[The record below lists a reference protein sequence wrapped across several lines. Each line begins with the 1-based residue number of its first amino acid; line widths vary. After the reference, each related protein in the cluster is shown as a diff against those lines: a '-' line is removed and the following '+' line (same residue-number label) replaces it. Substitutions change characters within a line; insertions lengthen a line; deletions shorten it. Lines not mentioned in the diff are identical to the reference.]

1 MFHPEESVLVGVSG
15 GPDSIAMLHV
25 LLDLSPC
32 MSLRLGVAHVNHCL
46 RHKDSD
52 NDAQFVESLAKE
64 LGLPFYIKK
73 EDVLKYQKDNGLS
86 QEEAARRVRYAFY
99 YDIAKKNDFGKIA
112 LGHHADDNAEL
123 VLMYLFRGSGPLG
136 LSGIPPVR
144 DNKIVRPL
152 IKSTRSQILDFLEVK
167 GLDYVTDISNT
178 DVKYLRNRIR
188 HHLIPALK
196 EDYNPAITQT
206 LNRLSS
212 IIRSEEEWIEEV
224 IEPVFKKTVLAI
236 ENKKL
241 TLCISRL
248 KGIHVAAQRRIIR
261 KAIKKI
267 KGDLRRI
274 TFSHIDSAICLM
286 ENGPDWGSLDF
297 PDRVRIKRTGDH
309 LLFSKEKHPLRSLG
323 IKKKETLF
331 PEYKIF
337 SNGFKAEKVFIKETG
352 VYLSFTETG
361 ASTLFD
367 FHGKGKNIAFFDI
380 NKLHFPLTIRSFQP
394 GDRFTPLGMSG
405 TQKVK
410 KFFINNKIP
419 PSERSKCL
427 ILTSGQ
433 QIIWIVGHRIDESVK
448 VTSSTNRVLKAE
460 LLLA

>member
-248 KGIHVAAQRRIIR
+248 KGIHVAQRRIIR

-367 FHGKGKNIAFFDI
+367 
-380 NKLHFPLTIRSFQP
+380 
-394 GDRFTPLGMSG
+394 
-405 TQKVK
+405 
-410 KFFINNKIP
+410 
-419 PSERSKCL
+419 
-427 ILTSGQ
+427 
-433 QIIWIVGHRIDESVK
+433 
-448 VTSSTNRVLKAE
+448 
-460 LLLA
+460 